1 MTRAKT
7 SPPSPLS
14 VPERGSRNTLSGTER
29 VAAEG
34 CRVRSLFLALLL
46 AVPAFAQPPVGPR
59 NNWPRD
65 EVTLTNGAVYRG
77 LILKEVADGVH
88 FRAVRQTPGKPTF
101 TFTTYF
107 VTKEIRATKKLSDA
121 ERDDLRMKL
130 ADLDT
135 DGAGERARMV
145 ALDLVT
151 TDLAGKKAKR
161 YDGERFLLTSAAPDE
176 VTRRA
181 AVRLEQIYTCF
192 ARILPPR
199 HNSDRPTRVELT
211 GDLVQYRELLKP
223 SADAVLNAAVYAPAA
238 NRILVGTDLRR
249 LGDELQRTR
258 IHHAQQVAG
267 VDEYERRIRE
277 QYKGSKP
284 ELERFLTAAGRE
296 RKKLLAADRDN
307 EKAFDD
313 ATRRLFGVLYHE
325 AFHSYATT
333 FVYPPLSA
341 ADVTAGKGT
350 GELPRWL
357 NEGLAQVFENPL
369 IEAGELRI
377 GHADPARLKRVQDEL
392 SGKNGKGDGGLL
404 PVAEL
409 LRAGPKAFL
418 AAHASDKAV
427 SDRTYRTAWAAA
439 FYLTFERRLVGGKEF
454 DDYLKA
460 VNTGTDPLT
469 AFEAWVGQPAA
480 AFEAD
485 WHKYLAKLQPDG
497 TAK

>member
-1 MTRAKT
+1 
-7 SPPSPLS
+7 
-14 VPERGSRNTLSGTER
+14 
-29 VAAEG
+29 
-34 CRVRSLFLALLL
+34 VRSLLLALLL
-46 AVPAFAQPPVGPR
+46 AVAAFTQPPVVPR

-107 VTKEIRATKKLSDA
+107 VTKEIRGTKKLSDA
-121 ERDDLRMKL
+121 DRDDLRLKL
-130 ADLDT
+130 AGLDT
-135 DGAGERARMV
+135 DGAGERARMD

-211 GDLVQYRELLKP
+211 GDLDDYRQLLRQ
-223 SADAVLNAAVYAPAA
+223 SADAVLNAAVYDPAA

-249 LGDELQRTR
+249 LGAELQRTR
-258 IHHAQQVAG
+258 IQHAQQLADVG
-267 VDEYERRIRE
+267 EYEKRIRK

-284 ELERFLTAAGRE
+284 DLDRFLPAAERE
-296 RKKLLAADRDN
+296 RQKVLAADRQN

-313 ATRRLFGVLYHE
+313 ATRRLFGILYHE
-325 AFHSYATT
+325 AFHSYAATY
-333 FVYPPLSA
+333 VYPPLPA
-341 ADVTAGKGT
+341 ADVKAGKGT

-369 IEAGELRI
+369 IEAAELRI
-377 GHADPARLKRVQDEL
+377 GHADPARL
-392 SGKNGKGDGGLL
+392 
-404 PVAEL
+404 
-409 LRAGPKAFL
+409 
-418 AAHASDKAV
+418 
-427 SDRTYRTAWAAA
+427 
-439 FYLTFERRLVGGKEF
+439 
-454 DDYLKA
+454 
-460 VNTGTDPLT
+460 
-469 AFEAWVGQPAA
+469 
-480 AFEAD
+480 
-485 WHKYLAKLQPDG
+485 
-497 TAK
+497 